1 VTSHHADTQPCFVPA
16 LHTKPMSVSP
26 VSKRHRVVV
35 VGGGAGGVEL
45 AIALARRAD
54 ATTDE
59 VVLIDKESSHLWKPR
74 LHEVAAGLMNSGDD
88 QVGYLALAQGHGF
101 RFHYGALAGLDSS
114 ARTIR
119 LAAVENTAGGEVV
132 LNSRELDYDDLV
144 LAVGSQVNDFGIE
157 GVIEH
162 CHMLDSYAQAR
173 VFNLSFLN
181 AAMQVAEGQREHLAV
196 GIVGAGATG
205 VELAAEL
212 RHAASAMKRYGGLGA
227 ANRLDITIVDMAN
240 RVLAGADLKT
250 SAYAASRLD
259 ALGVKIELN
268 QVVSRVT
275 AAGLHLKDGEIIP
288 CDLKVWASGITG
300 QPIVH
305 SLSGLQISKQNRII
319 TDPRLACSG
328 LEHIYAFG
336 DCAAVP
342 DAHGASALPA
352 TAQVAHQQASYLAD
366 ALARRRRGKQVQ
378 PFIYRPRG
386 SLVSLG
392 PSEAAGEFP
401 ALHQGRP
408 AVLARG
414 ILPKLL
420 YASLLHL
427 HRAAMHGWMRAVA
440 LAVSDRLRRIAVPP
454 VKLH

>member
-1 VTSHHADTQPCFVPA
+1 
-16 LHTKPMSVSP
+16 MSVSP
-26 VSKRHRVVV
+26 LSKRHRVVI

-74 LHEVAAGLMNSGDD
+74 LHEVAAGLMNSGED

-132 LNSRELDYDDLV
+132 LNPRELEYDDLV
-144 LAVGSQVNDFGIE
+144 LAFGSQVNDFGIE
-157 GVIEH
+157 GVVGH
-162 CHMLDSYAQAR
+162 CHLLDSSAQASA
-173 VFNLSFLN
+173 FNRSFLN

-212 RHAASAMKRYGGLGA
+212 HHAASAMKRYGGLGA
-227 ANRLDITIVDMAN
+227 ANRLDITVVDMAN
-240 RVLAGADLKT
+240 RVLAGVDLRT
-250 SAYAASRLD
+250 SAYAASRLN

-268 QVVSRVT
+268 QAVSRVT
-275 AAGLHLKDGEIIP
+275 ADGLYLKDGKMIP

-300 QPIVH
+300 LPIVH
-305 SLSGLQISKQNRII
+305 SLSGLRIGKQNRII

-328 LEHIYAFG
+328 VEHIYALG

-342 DAHGASALPA
+342 YAHGASALPA

-366 ALARRRRGKQVQ
+366 ALARGRRGKQVQ
-378 PFIYRPRG
+378 PFNYRPRG

-392 PSEAAGEFP
+392 ASEAAGEFP
-401 ALHQGRP
+401 ALRQGHP

-414 ILPKLL
+414 LLPKLL

-427 HRAAMHGWMRAVA
+427 HRAAMHGWLRAAA
-440 LAVSDRLRRIAVPP
+440 LAASDRLRRIAIPP

>member
-1 VTSHHADTQPCFVPA
+1 
-16 LHTKPMSVSP
+16 MSVAP
-26 VSKRHRVVV
+26 VSKRHRVLV
-35 VGGGAGGVEL
+35 VGGGAGGIEL
-45 AIALARRAD
+45 AIGLARRAD

-74 LHEVAAGLMNSGDD
+74 LHEVAAGLMNPGED
-88 QVGYLALAQGHGF
+88 QAGYLALAQEHGF

-119 LAAVENTAGGEVV
+119 LAAVENTVRGEVV
-132 LNSRELDYDDLV
+132 LGPRELAYDELV
-144 LAVGSQVNDFGIE
+144 LAFGSQVNDFGIE
-157 GVIEH
+157 GVVEH
-162 CHMLDSYAQAR
+162 CHILDSSPQASA
-173 VFNLSFLN
+173 FNRSFLN
-181 AAMQVAEGQREHLAV
+181 AAMQIAEGQREHLAV

-212 RHAASAMKRYGGLGA
+212 RHAASAMERYGGLGV
-227 ANRLDITIVDMAN
+227 ANWLSITIVDMAN
-240 RVLAGADLKT
+240 RVLAGADSRT
-250 SAYAASRLD
+250 SAYAVSRLN
-259 ALGVKIELN
+259 ALGVRIELN

-275 AAGLHLKDGEIIP
+275 AAGLHLKHGEIIP
-288 CDLKVWASGITG
+288 CNLKVWASGITG

-305 SLSGLQISKQNRII
+305 SLSGLQVSRQNRII
-319 TDPRLACSG
+319 TDPRLACIG
-328 LEHIYAFG
+328 VEHIYAIG

-342 DAHGASALPA
+342 DGHGASALPA

-366 ALARRRRGKQVQ
+366 ALARRRRGKQVR

-401 ALHQGRP
+401 ALRHGCP
-408 AVLARG
+408 TVLARG
-414 ILPKLL
+414 LIPKLL

-427 HRAAMHGWMRAVA
+427 HRAAMHGWMRAVT
-440 LAVSDRLRRIAVPP
+440 LAVTDRLRRIAVPP

>member
-1 VTSHHADTQPCFVPA
+1 MEA
-16 LHTKPMSVSP
+16 KPMSVSS

-35 VGGGAGGVEL
+35 VGGGSGGIEL
-45 AIALARRAD
+45 AIGLARRAD
-54 ATTDE
+54 VTTDE

-74 LHEVAAGLMNSGDD
+74 LHEVAAGLVNPGED
-88 QVGYLALAQGHGF
+88 QAGYLALAQEHGF
-101 RFHYGALAGLDSS
+101 RFHCGALAGLDSS

-132 LNSRELDYDDLV
+132 LNPRELEYDDLV
-144 LAVGSQVNDFGIE
+144 LAFGSQVNDFGIE
-157 GVIEH
+157 GVVEH
-162 CHMLDSYAQAR
+162 CHLLDSSAQASA
-173 VFNLSFLN
+173 FNRSFLN
-181 AAMQVAEGQREHLAV
+181 AAIQVAEGQREHLAV

-227 ANRLDITIVDMAN
+227 ANRLDITVVDMAN
-240 RVLAGADLKT
+240 RVLAGADLRT
-250 SAYAASRLD
+250 SAYAASRLN

-268 QVVSRVT
+268 QAVSRVT
-275 AAGLHLKDGEIIP
+275 ADGLYLKEGKMIP

-305 SLSGLQISKQNRII
+305 FLSGLRISKQSRII

-328 LEHIYAFG
+328 VEHIYAFG

-342 DAHGASALPA
+342 GAHGASALPA

-366 ALARRRRGKQVQ
+366 ALPRRRRGRQVQ

-401 ALHQGRP
+401 ALRHGRP

-414 ILPKLL
+414 FLPKLL

-427 HRAAMHGWMRAVA
+427 HRAAMHGWMGAAA

>member
-1 VTSHHADTQPCFVPA
+1 
-16 LHTKPMSVSP
+16 MSVSP
-26 VSKRHRVVV
+26 ASRRHRVVV

-45 AIALARRAD
+45 AIGLARRAN
-54 ATTDE
+54 AATDE

-74 LHEVAAGLMNSGDD
+74 LHEVAAGLMNPGED
-88 QVGYLALAQGHGF
+88 QVGYLALAQAHGF

-119 LAAVENTAGGEVV
+119 LAAVENPPGDDEVV
-132 LNSRELDYDDLV
+132 LGPREMGYDELV
-144 LAVGSQVNDFGIE
+144 LAFGSQVNDFGIE

-162 CHMLDSYAQAR
+162 CHMLDSCAQASA
-173 VFNLSFLN
+173 FNRSFLN
-181 AAMQVAEGQREHLAV
+181 AAMQIAEGQREHLSV

-212 RHAASAMKRYGGLGA
+212 RYAASAMKRYGGLGA
-227 ANRLDITIVDMAN
+227 AHRLDITIVDMAS
-240 RVLAGADLKT
+240 RVLAGADSRT
-250 SAYAASRLD
+250 SAYAAARLN

-275 AAGLHLKDGEIIP
+275 ALGLHLKDGKFIP

-300 QPIVH
+300 QPIIR
-305 SLSGLQISKQNRII
+305 SLSGLQISKQNRIV
-319 TDPRLACSG
+319 TDSRLACSG
-328 LEHIYAFG
+328 LEHIYALG

-366 ALARRRRGKQVQ
+366 ALACKRNGKQVE

-386 SLVSLG
+386 ILVSLG
-392 PSEAAGEFP
+392 RSEAAGEFP
-401 ALHQGRP
+401 ALRQGRR

-414 ILPKLL
+414 LLPKLI
-420 YASLLHL
+420 YVSLLHL
-427 HRAAMHGWMRAVA
+427 HRAAMYGWVQAVA